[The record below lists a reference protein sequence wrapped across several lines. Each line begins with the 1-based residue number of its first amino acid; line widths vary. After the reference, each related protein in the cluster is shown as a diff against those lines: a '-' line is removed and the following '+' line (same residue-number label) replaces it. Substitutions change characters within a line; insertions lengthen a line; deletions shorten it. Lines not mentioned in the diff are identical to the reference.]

1 MASEIGGFEVLHF
14 AASAAHAR
22 AAHYRDQASRLR
34 EMAEDEAIGRLRQR
48 LIETAIEYDNLA
60 ANVLSRLSRN

>member
-1 MASEIGGFEVLHF
+1 MASDTGEIGVLEF
-14 AASAAHAR
+14 AVSAAHAR